1 MCTDEMARLTVL
13 AAHLLLAL
21 CGPGKGGAGDS
32 ITTYSLVFLQ
42 ACVCANT
49 CGIYKRACHHV
60 YRSFCNTM
68 YNEIS

>member
-1 MCTDEMARLTVL
+1 MYVLTDGMARLTIL

-42 ACVCANT
+42 ACMCADAS
-49 CGIYKRACHHV
+49 GIYKRV
-60 YRSFCNTM
+60 FVTM
-68 YNEIS
+68 CADPSVFDL